1 MNVLFVISRS
11 DMTPGIKD
19 RTSVVGWILLFILIA
34 LLAIFLVMGLK
45 PDNRLDTFRD
55 ITTQT
60 LKHF

>member
-1 MNVLFVISRS
+1 
-11 DMTPGIKD
+11 MTPGIKD